1 MHILC
6 FDLVSSVFGS
16 FQTLVGDVYHLLVN
30 EQLLKYLPHI
40 LLALLLG
47 SFLGLERRSKHK
59 AAGLRTH
66 MIICAASALITICGV
81 VMTVG
86 SSGDPTRLAGQLLAG
101 IGFIGAGVIL
111 KRGISTQGVTTSATI
126 LLAVGIGMTC
136 GFGLFTLATV
146 VTLLMIGMLLLT
158 ARVFR
163 SNDFT
168 RPVTISC
175 KWEKRDDVRKLFGRH
190 NLMGGFDKRG
200 ENVEFTLQPDLTPKE
215 FEALLE
221 RLLENP
227 DVFRVR
233 VIEIDG

>member
-6 FDLVSSVFGS
+6 FDLVSSVFGPV
-16 FQTLVGDVYHLLVN
+16 QTLVGDVYHLLVN
-30 EQLLKYLPHI
+30 EQLLKYLPHV

-47 SFLGLERRSKHK
+47 SFLGLERRRKHK

-66 MIICAASALITICGV
+66 MVLSAASALITICGV
-81 VMTVG
+81 VMTAG
-86 SSGDPTRLAGQLLAG
+86 TSGDPTRLAGQILSG

-111 KRGISTQGVTTSATI
+111 KRGFSTQGVTTSATI
-126 LLAVGIGMTC
+126 LLAVAIGMTC

-158 ARVFR
+158 AKVFR
-163 SNDFT
+163 SNDFA
-168 RPVTISC
+168 RPVTILC

-190 NLMGGFDKRG
+190 NLMGGFDKRS
-200 ENVEFTLQPDLTPKE
+200 ENVEFTVQPALTPRE

-227 DVFRVR
+227 DVLRIR
-233 VIEIDG
+233 VIEVDG